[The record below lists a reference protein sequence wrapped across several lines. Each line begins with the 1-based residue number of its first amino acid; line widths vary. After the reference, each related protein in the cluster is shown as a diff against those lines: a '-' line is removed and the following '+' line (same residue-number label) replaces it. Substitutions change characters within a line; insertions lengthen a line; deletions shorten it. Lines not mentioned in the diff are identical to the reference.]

1 MTRSWILCL
10 VFCVLVVETA
20 KPASQLQR
28 STVTEGMVKV
38 VNTFCCP
45 RRLRCCIPDKRV
57 AIDKSVDEIEARMWL
72 RQYNAELRKRATSA
86 TEASW
91 AHSTNMNP
99 VTAAAAIQASSQ
111 LKEWRL
117 KKRKETKR
125 FTPAAYSE
133 DLRRQFWLISL
144 DGTPEDSNDLRQMS
158 KLKNDIETLYSTGK
172 TCRDENENEVC
183 HPLEPD
189 LERIFATSRDY
200 NELQWAWLG
209 FRDAVGPAMREKFAR
224 LVELKNSGA
233 QEHGFGNYW
242 ELFEAP
248 FEIENLLDV
257 ANDLWSQIRPLY
269 IQLHAYVRRRLA
281 TFYGEDKVSTTGP
294 IPAHLLG
301 NIWAKWWGNIYSL
314 VAPYPNQPD
323 MNVTSVLLQK
333 GYDPLRMFKT
343 AEEFFTSIGL
353 RKLPEVFWEKS
364 MIVRPDDREVSCHP
378 TSWDFHHHSDVRVK
392 MCTEVN
398 HEYLETVH
406 HELGHIQYLLQ
417 YEDQPMLY
425 RDGANPG
432 FHEAVGDTI
441 ALSAMTPAHLRTVE
455 LLEDWPDTHESE
467 INFLLRQAL
476 DKIPALAMGL
486 MIDTWQSRGFSGKI
500 TADEY
505 NREWWKLRLEYQG
518 LSPPVQRTEEDF
530 DAGSKFHIVYGFA
543 MMRYFVSYIIQ
554 FQFHESL
561 CREAGYLQGPL
572 HKCDIYGFSEA
583 GDRLR
588 EMLRMGQS
596 QPWPEAMRAMTGQ
609 SKMATSA
616 ILEYFQPLM
625 KWLREQNKK
634 ESLGW

>member
-72 RQYNAELRKRATSA
+72 RLYNAELRKRAASA
-86 TEASW
+86 AEASW

-99 VTAAAAIQASSQ
+99 TTAAAAIRASSQ
-111 LKEWRL
+111 LKKWKL
-117 KKRKETKR
+117 KKRKEAKR

-172 TCRDENENEVC
+172 ACRDENEDEVC

-233 QEHGFGNYW
+233 QEHG
-242 ELFEAP
+242 
-248 FEIENLLDV
+248 
-257 ANDLWSQIRPLY
+257 
-269 IQLHAYVRRRLA
+269 
-281 TFYGEDKVSTTGP
+281 
-294 IPAHLLG
+294 

-314 VAPYPNQPD
+314 VAPYPDQPD
-323 MNVTSVLLQK
+323 MNVTSVLLEK

-353 RKLPEVFWEKS
+353 RELPEVFWEKS

-378 TSWDFHHHSDVRVK
+378 TSWDFHHQSDVRVK

-406 HELGHIQYLLQ
+406 HELGHIQYFLQ

-441 ALSAMTPAHLRTVE
+441 ALSAMTPGHLRTVG
-455 LLEDWPDTHESE
+455 LLEDWPDSHESE

-486 MIDTWQSRGFSGKI
+486 MIDTWQSRVFSGKI

-572 HKCDIYGFSEA
+572 HKCDIYGSSEA